1 LLAMP
6 SPLSLYLPSIPDSLS
21 LHQNNNENSHTD
33 MNISDLWPL
42 LTIIVPIIVLYFGYI
57 QQLRIRVAVLEQAN
71 EDMQKTLINMQKRM
85 DNHSKKQ
92 DDILEA
98 IASLKVELV
107 RQMAAT
113 EKQVNSIKTEQV
125 AIAADLKN
133 ITRTLSNINRN

>member
-1 LLAMP
+1 
-6 SPLSLYLPSIPDSLS
+6 
-21 LHQNNNENSHTD
+21 
-33 MNISDLWPL
+33 
-42 LTIIVPIIVLYFGYI
+42 
-57 QQLRIRVAVLEQAN
+57 
-71 EDMQKTLINMQKRM
+71 M

>member
-1 LLAMP
+1 
-6 SPLSLYLPSIPDSLS
+6 
-21 LHQNNNENSHTD
+21 

-107 RQMAAT
+107 RQIAAT

-133 ITRTLSNINRN
+133 ITHTLSNINRN

>member
-1 LLAMP
+1 
-6 SPLSLYLPSIPDSLS
+6 
-21 LHQNNNENSHTD
+21 

-133 ITRTLSNINRN
+133 ITRTLSNINRS

>member
-1 LLAMP
+1 
-6 SPLSLYLPSIPDSLS
+6 
-21 LHQNNNENSHTD
+21 

-71 EDMQKTLINMQKRM
+71 EDMQKTLTNMQKRM

-107 RQMAAT
+107 RQIAAT

-133 ITRTLSNINRN
+133 ITRTLSNINRP

>member
-1 LLAMP
+1 
-6 SPLSLYLPSIPDSLS
+6 
-21 LHQNNNENSHTD
+21 

-57 QQLRIRVAVLEQAN
+57 QQLRIRVAVLEKAN

>member
-1 LLAMP
+1 
-6 SPLSLYLPSIPDSLS
+6 
-21 LHQNNNENSHTD
+21 

>member
-1 LLAMP
+1 
-6 SPLSLYLPSIPDSLS
+6 
-21 LHQNNNENSHTD
+21 
-33 MNISDLWPL
+33 MNITDLWPL

-107 RQMAAT
+107 RQIAAT
-113 EKQVNSIKTEQV
+113 EKQVNSIKSEQV

>member
-1 LLAMP
+1 
-6 SPLSLYLPSIPDSLS
+6 
-21 LHQNNNENSHTD
+21 

-125 AIAADLKN
+125 TIAADLKN

>member
-1 LLAMP
+1 
-6 SPLSLYLPSIPDSLS
+6 
-21 LHQNNNENSHTD
+21 

-107 RQMAAT
+107 RQIAAT

-133 ITRTLSNINRN
+133 ITRTLSNINRP

>member
-1 LLAMP
+1 
-6 SPLSLYLPSIPDSLS
+6 
-21 LHQNNNENSHTD
+21 

-107 RQMAAT
+107 RQIAAT
-113 EKQVNSIKTEQV
+113 EKQVNSIKSEQV

>member
-1 LLAMP
+1 
-6 SPLSLYLPSIPDSLS
+6 
-21 LHQNNNENSHTD
+21 

-71 EDMQKTLINMQKRM
+71 EDMQKTLTNMQKRM

>member
-1 LLAMP
+1 
-6 SPLSLYLPSIPDSLS
+6 
-21 LHQNNNENSHTD
+21 

-107 RQMAAT
+107 RQIAAT

>member
-1 LLAMP
+1 
-6 SPLSLYLPSIPDSLS
+6 
-21 LHQNNNENSHTD
+21 

-133 ITRTLSNINRN
+133 INRTLSNINRN

>member
-1 LLAMP
+1 
-6 SPLSLYLPSIPDSLS
+6 
-21 LHQNNNENSHTD
+21 

-107 RQMAAT
+107 RQIAVT

-133 ITRTLSNINRN
+133 ITRTLSNINRP

>member
-1 LLAMP
+1 
-6 SPLSLYLPSIPDSLS
+6 
-21 LHQNNNENSHTD
+21 

-42 LTIIVPIIVLYFGYI
+42 LTIIVPIIVLYFDYI

-133 ITRTLSNINRN
+133 INRTLSNINRN